1 MHVITLLLIEWE
13 FISIINCTCYS
24 VTYMG
29 TRPLNKG
36 TNRPITLCTVKL
48 FIQLM
53 YNKNDHLAKWSIF
66 CQIFDVFF
74 RLYNP
79 FAPLDPRR
87 PLHMLCICIAT
98 FNCPKGILGLGGK
111 ASKNKLKDASFIFSM
126 TNVTILSVFRTHAQR
141 KNRKVSKM
149 KGTYIL
155 NILALLLFENLQR
168 IY

>member
-1 MHVITLLLIEWE
+1 
-13 FISIINCTCYS
+13 
-24 VTYMG
+24 MG
-29 TRPLNKG
+29 TRPSNKG

-53 YNKNDHLAKWSIF
+53 CNKNDHLAKWSIF

-79 FAPLDPRR
+79 FPPPPPPPLDRR
-87 PLHMLCICIAT
+87 RTLHMLYICIAT

-111 ASKNKLKDASFIFSM
+111 ASKNKLKDVSFIFSM
-126 TNVTILSVFRTHAQR
+126 TNVTILSIFRTHAQ
-141 KNRKVSKM
+141 KEYRKVSKM
-149 KGTYIL
+149 KSTYIL

>member
-1 MHVITLLLIEWE
+1 
-13 FISIINCTCYS
+13 
-24 VTYMG
+24 MG
-29 TRPLNKG
+29 TGPLNKG

-48 FIQLM
+48 FIKLM
-53 YNKNDHLAKWSIF
+53 YNKNDHLAVVYF

-79 FAPLDPRR
+79 FPPLDPRR
-87 PLHMLCICIAT
+87 PLHMLYICIAT
-98 FNCPKGILGLGGK
+98 FNCPKGFLGLGGGGK

-126 TNVTILSVFRTHAQR
+126 TNVTILSIFRTHAQ
-141 KNRKVSKM
+141 KEYRKVSKM

-155 NILALLLFENLQR
+155 NILAILLFENLQR

>member
-79 FAPLDPRR
+79 FPPPPR
-87 PLHMLCICIAT
+87 
-98 FNCPKGILGLGGK
+98 PKTP
-111 ASKNKLKDASFIFSM
+111 F
-126 TNVTILSVFRTHAQR
+126 
-141 KNRKVSKM
+141 
-149 KGTYIL
+149 TYVMYLYSDI
-155 NILALLLFENLQR
+155 
-168 IY
+168 